1 MTSLERFGFT
11 PTETRVY
18 EVLLRLGASTGYAV
32 SKKAG
37 LARANTYQALDGLVR
52 RGAARRSATIPA
64 KYAALAPDAV
74 IGELERGMRRDL
86 DSLHQVLRALPREGA
101 VEQTAVTSFDAWP
114 DFEGAAVSAVRGA
127 REEILAVAGPWSPA
141 LLDAVADAARRVATR
156 AVSLG
161 DPAPAGLPVRAVAEA
176 DLIGYWSGLPVAVV
190 VDRTLALSGTRDS
203 GGSGRGIVTTHGGV
217 VPFVRHLLRRELA
230 GGQEHG

>member
-1 MTSLERFGFT
+1 VPSLERFGFT

-32 SKKAG
+32 SKSAG

-64 KYAALAPDAV
+64 RYAALSPDAV
-74 IGELERGMRRDL
+74 IGELERGVRRDL
-86 DSLHQVLRALPREGA
+86 DSLHQALRALPRELA
-101 VEQTAVTSFDAWP
+101 VEQTAVTSFDDWP
-114 DFEGAAVSAVRGA
+114 GFERAAATAVRGA
-127 REEILAVAGPWSPA
+127 REEVLAVAGPWSAA
-141 LLDAVADAARRVATR
+141 LLEALADSTGRVATR
-156 AVSLG
+156 ALSLG
-161 DPAPAGLPVRAVAEA
+161 DSAPAGLAVRPVAEA

-190 VDRTLALSGTRDS
+190 VDRSLALSGTRDAA
-203 GGSGRGIVTTHGGV
+203 GSGRGILTTHGGV

-230 GGQEHG
+230 GGQEYG

>member
-18 EVLLRLGASTGYAV
+18 EVLLRLGAATGYAV
-32 SKKAG
+32 SKTAG

-64 KYAALAPDAV
+64 RYAALTPDAV
-74 IGELERGMRRDL
+74 IGELERAMRRDL
-86 DSLHQVLRALPREGA
+86 DALQQTLRALPREGA

-114 DFEGAAVSAVRGA
+114 DFERAAIGAVRGG

-141 LLDAVADAARRVATR
+141 LLEAVADASRRVATR
-156 AVSLG
+156 ALSLG
-161 DPAPAGLPVRAVAEA
+161 TPAPAGVSVRVVPEA
-176 DLIGYWSGLPVAVV
+176 DLIGYWSGLPVAMV
-190 VDRTLALSGTRDS
+190 VDRTLALSGTRDAA
-203 GGSGRGIVTTHGGV
+203 GTGRGIITAHNGI

-230 GGQEHG
+230 GGLEQG